1 MKGGKRI
8 GRRGEKGYGGEGKGR
23 GLSRLYL
30 TSGYGPGFLIVWQL
44 LFCDLRLH
52 RSYVEARGGSW
63 LCLDP
68 LGEPSLPQAF
78 FVFVTFYCMTV
89 C

>member
-44 LFCDLRLH
+44 
-52 RSYVEARGGSW
+52 
-63 LCLDP
+63 
-68 LGEPSLPQAF
+68 
-78 FVFVTFYCMTV
+78 
-89 C
+89 